1 MKINNTQVSQ
11 SLTLHHLLKSKRTE
25 FGERP
30 FVWDKWHS
38 EDFVSHSYNDLV
50 SDIQIFA
57 NYLIVAGHLDGKI
70 ILFSENSYYWYVCNM
85 AITAY
90 VGISAAANKDWQTYD
105 IKNALKTVDAK
116 MIIYSARNAPVIDEL
131 RASHPEIIYISTDK
145 IADIINARRQ
155 EPSKIDKELL
165 EKHIRPADEVCQ
177 IIFTTG
183 SSGLPKAV
191 PISFNNMEVCLQM
204 MLSRLPFNSNDTHYL
219 FLPLSHVFGNMA
231 ALVSFRQGHKLYL
244 CSDTKLVKDEIK
256 IAKPTIVCGVPLFF
270 DRIYDGLEKSTID
283 TITSF
288 AKITTPLSRI
298 GINLRKVIFRKL
310 HKAFGGNLK
319 YIICGAAPLRPEI
332 KQLFLN
338 VGVDFV
344 EAYGMSETCAFIT
357 MERRGHQ
364 IANSVGNPYDT
375 VECKLIDTDSDG
387 IGEITI
393 KGPNVFKGYF
403 KNNKVEKSALDS
415 DGFFHTGD
423 LGQFDNQGRLFLT
436 GRKKRLILT
445 SNGENVSPDELE
457 KLLSDNIKA
466 KKIKVF
472 ATDEGIA
479 TTVFPNED
487 DGRADD
493 EFKKVV
499 HKINESLPKF
509 KRIKVVNI
517 NRNAEA
523 SVK

>member
-1 MKINNTQVSQ
+1 MTTKSDKPK
-11 SLTLHHLLKSKRTE
+11 SLHHLLESKRKE

-30 FVWDKWHS
+30 FIWDKWQS
-38 EDFVSHSYNDLV
+38 EEFVSHSYDDLV
-50 SDIQIFA
+50 LDAQIIA
-57 NYLIVAGHLDGKI
+57 NYLLVAGHKDGNI
-70 ILFSENSYYWYVCNM
+70 FLFSENSYYWYVCNM

-90 VGISAAANKDWQTYD
+90 VGISVAANKDWQAYD
-105 IKNALKTVDAK
+105 MGNALKTIDAK
-116 MIIYSARNAPVIDEL
+116 IVIYSARNAGVIDGL
-131 RASHPEIIYISTDK
+131 RESHPNIVFLSTDK
-145 IADIINARRQ
+145 IADIINSRRQ
-155 EPSKIDKELL
+155 QKTIVDNRLL
-165 EKHIRPADEVCQ
+165 EKNAKGPDDICQ

-191 PISFNNMEVCLQM
+191 PITFNNMEVCLQM
-204 MLSRLPFNSNDTHYL
+204 MLSRLPFNSNDIHYL

-270 DRIYDGLEKSTID
+270 NRIYDGLDKNTID

-298 GINLRKVIFRKL
+298 GINLRKIIFGKL
-310 HKAFGGNLK
+310 YKAFGGSLR
-319 YIICGAAPLRPEI
+319 YIICGAAPLKPEI
-332 KQLFLN
+332 KQFFLN

-357 MERRGHQ
+357 MEKRGHQ
-364 IANSVGNPYDT
+364 IANSVGTPYDA
-375 VECKLIDTDSDG
+375 VDCKLIDIDKNG
-387 IGEITI
+387 IGEVVI

-403 KNNKVEKSALDS
+403 KNGKIDKSSFDK
-415 DGFFHTGD
+415 DGYFHTGD
-423 LGQFDNQGRLFLT
+423 LGHFDKQRRLFLT

-445 SNGENVSPDELE
+445 SNGENVSPDEIE
-457 KLLSDNIKA
+457 ELLLKNIKA
-466 KKIKVF
+466 KTIKVF
-472 ATDEGIA
+472 SSDEGIA
-479 TTVFPNED
+479 ATICPNED

-493 EFKKVV
+493 EFKNIVN
-499 HKINESLPKF
+499 KINESLPKF
-509 KRIKVVNI
+509 KRVKTVNI
-517 NRNAEA
+517 NRNSEA

>member
-1 MKINNTQVSQ
+1 MSNNVNSTKPQ
-11 SLTLHHLLKSKRTE
+11 SLHHLLEAKRKE
-25 FGERP
+25 FGERK
-30 FVWDKWHS
+30 FIWDKWHS
-38 EDFVSHSYNDLV
+38 EDFITHSYNDLIG
-50 SDIQIFA
+50 DAQIFA
-57 NYLIVAGHLDGKI
+57 NYLLVAGHKGGNI

-90 VGISAAANKDWQTYD
+90 VGIGVAANKDWQSYD
-105 IKNALKTVDAK
+105 INNALKTITAK
-116 MIIYSARNAPVIDEL
+116 IIIYSARNASVVDEL
-131 RASHPEIIYISTDK
+131 RQTHPNIVFLSTDK
-145 IADIINARRQ
+145 IADIIDTRRQ
-155 EPSKIDKELL
+155 QPGGVDKKLL
-165 EKHIRPADEVCQ
+165 ENNAKPADEICQ

-256 IAKPTIVCGVPLFF
+256 IAKPTIICGVPLFF
-270 DRIYDGLEKSTID
+270 DRIYDGLEKSTVD

-298 GINLRKVIFRKL
+298 GINLRKIIFGKL

-338 VGVDFV
+338 VGIDFV

-357 MERRGHQ
+357 MEKRGHQ

-375 VECKLIDTDSDG
+375 VECKLIDKDSDG

-403 KNNKVEKSALDS
+403 KNDKVEKSALDS

-423 LGQFDNQGRLFLT
+423 LGRFDNQGRLFLT

-457 KLLSDNIKA
+457 KLLSDKITA
-466 KKIKVF
+466 KKVKVF
-472 ATDEGIA
+472 ATDEGI
-479 TTVFPNED
+479 TTTIFPNED